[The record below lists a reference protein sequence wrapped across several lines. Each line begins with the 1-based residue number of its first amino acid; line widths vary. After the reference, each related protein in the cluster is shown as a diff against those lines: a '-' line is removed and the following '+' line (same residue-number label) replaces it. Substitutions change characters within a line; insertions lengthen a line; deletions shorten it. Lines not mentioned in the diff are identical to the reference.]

1 MGLGKA
7 VLSEEAIL
15 LALYNAYAGLL
26 FSGLNLDLVV
36 KSQNWDF
43 HTELLVSSHSSST
56 NSPTEICCLV
66 LASVEA
72 LHAQE
77 QSSTWVCSKARRSVQ
92 GFPKDAHC
100 HGSTKVKGV
109 ALPY

>member
-1 MGLGKA
+1 MHDP
-7 VLSEEAIL
+7 IL
-15 LALYNAYAGLL
+15 LALYNAYAALL
-26 FSGLNLDLVV
+26 LNRLNLDLVV
-36 KSQNWDF
+36 KSQNW
-43 HTELLVSSHSSST
+43 ESSLPVSSHSSST
-56 NSPTEICCLV
+56 NSPMEICCLL
-66 LASVEA
+66 LASVKG

-77 QSSTWVCSKARRSVQ
+77 QSSTWVCSRARRSMQ